1 MQRLAKGWGGV
12 LTLYVRDEDGDLADA
27 TGTVTVVVRN
37 TAGSTVASGSA
48 TKTPGT
54 TGTYAFACSPAQLA
68 DLGVYTATWSAT
80 VTGIAVTPTTQVEV
94 VSAHLFG
101 IDELRARR
109 PELENATKYPSTLLA
124 AKRSEVS
131 DWFEDVCGV
140 AFVQRRR
147 RRVLTGDGT
156 DTLLTGDPCIT
167 NLVSVHV
174 DGTAWDVTQI
184 RGDLSVGALVAPSG
198 DAWPDGSQVVAIY
211 DHGYDHVPERVKA
224 AVLTLAVEATLPS
237 ALNPRATVESTDV
250 GAFRLSIAR
259 PETPT
264 GIPDVDIVINE
275 YGYRRPG
282 V

>member
-1 MQRLAKGWGGV
+1 
-12 LTLYVRDEDGDLADA
+12 VRNQDGDLADA
-27 TGTVTVVVRN
+27 TGTVTVTVADA
-37 TAGSTVASGSA
+37 AGTTVASGSA
-48 TKTPGT
+48 TKTPST
-54 TGTYAFACSPAQLA
+54 TGTYAFACTPGQLA
-68 DLGVYTATWSAT
+68 NLGVYTATWAAT
-80 VTGIAVTPTTQVEV
+80 VAGVPVTPTTQVEV

-109 PELENATKYPSTLLA
+109 PEMANVDKYPSTLLA

-140 AFVQRRR
+140 AFVKRRR

-156 DTLLTGDPCIT
+156 DTLLTGDPLISS
-167 NLVSVHV
+167 LVSVTV
-174 DGTAWDVTQI
+174 DGTAWVVNDIGGDRSLGILTAPKGEVWTKGAQI
-184 RGDLSVGALVAPSG
+184 IAT
-198 DAWPDGSQVVAIY
+198 Y

-259 PETPT
+259 PDTPT